1 MLFSTLLG
9 LAASIASVQAVSQG
23 FNYGATHTDGSAMVE
38 SDFEGLFKRAQD
50 LQGTSGFT
58 SARLYTMIQGG
69 TTDTPS
75 EAIQA
80 AINTKT
86 TLLLGLWCSAGQT
99 TVTNEINA
107 LTSAIQQ
114 YGSHFTD
121 LIVGISVGSED
132 LYRVSPTGIEN
143 NSGAGATPDELVS
156 YINQT
161 RSAIQGTGASAAS
174 IGHVDTWTA
183 WVNGSNDA
191 VINAIDWLGMDT
203 YPYFETTLDNPI
215 GQAKSLFFDAYDKSK
230 SSGNGKEVWITET
243 GWPVSGKTA
252 GQAVPSTQNAETYW
266 QEVACQVLGTYNTW
280 WYTLQDASPTTPNPS
295 FGIVGSNLDSAP
307 LYDLSCKNITGS
319 SSSSS
324 AGSSTKT
331 SAGSHATGNVSGGS
345 GSSAVSTSALTKVI
359 TSGGSTLTT
368 TIGSTTLYASE
379 TGAPYPGGNGNGT
392 ATASGSAAAGSASGS
407 ATTAGATSSVSG
419 APTQTAAPSTGGA
432 AKNSALG
439 AGILAIFGLVAA
451 I

>member
-9 LAASIASVQAVSQG
+9 LAASISSVQAVSQG

-114 YGSHFTD
+114 YGSDFTN

-295 FGIVGSNLDSAP
+295 FGIVGSNLNSAP
-307 LYDLSCKNITGS
+307 LYDLSCKNTTG

-331 SAGSHATGNVSGGS
+331 SAGSHATGKISGGS
-345 GSSAVSTSALTKVI
+345 GSSPVSTSALTKVI

-439 AGILAIFGLVAA
+439 AGILAILGLVAA